1 MTVTTPAPASP
12 VAAAEPA
19 SILVRHW
26 RLPVVFSVF
35 SVLAI
40 VLFLVFPRSGTTTYT
55 FSSKND
61 FFTIPGLPVPAV
73 ATGIVMT
80 IIAVAITVVA
90 YLLVARGRR
99 VPQWLSAIFALALLI
114 GFVTW
119 SVGDGTVPVAG
130 LLAGA
135 LGLSVPII
143 YGAMGGVLSE
153 RVGVVNVAIEG
164 QLLGGAF
171 TSAMLATITHSV
183 VVGLIGAAVAGMI
196 VSFVLAAFS
205 IKYLVDQVIV
215 GIVLNVLVSGVTGFF
230 YTAVM
235 ANNTAAFNLPPTLPA
250 LPIPVLSQIPV
261 IGPVLF
267 DQTLIVYVMY
277 VAVAAVYVT
286 LFHTRWGLRVRAVGE
301 HPKAADTVGINVNST
316 RFWTVLIAGA
326 IAGFGGAYFTI
337 GGVGGFVKD
346 MTSGLG
352 YIALAAVIF
361 GRWDPIRATLAA
373 LLFGFANALQSL
385 LGLLHAP
392 IPSEFL
398 RMLPY
403 LVTIFAVAGL
413 VGMSRGPAAS
423 GKPYIKS

>member
-1 MTVTTPAPASP
+1 MTVITQPPAPALAGGGTAR
-12 VAAAEPA
+12 VV
-19 SILVRHW
+19 VRHW
-26 RLPVVFSVF
+26 RLPIVFAVFSAI
-35 SVLAI
+35 SI
-40 VLFLVFPRSGTTTYT
+40 VLFLVFPRPGTTTYT
-55 FSSKND
+55 FSTKSD
-61 FFTIPGLPVPAV
+61 FFTVPNVTIPSI
-73 ATGIVMT
+73 ATGIVVT
-80 IIAVAITVVA
+80 IIALAITAVAFVLVV
-90 YLLVARGRR
+90 RGRTI
-99 VPQWLSAIFALALLI
+99 PLWLSAIFALALLV
-114 GFVTW
+114 GFITW

-130 LLAGA
+130 LLAAA

-183 VVGLIGAAVAGMI
+183 VVGLIGAAVAGVI
-196 VSFVLAAFS
+196 VSFILAAFS

-235 ANNTAAFNLPPTLPA
+235 ANNTAAFNLPPTLPN
-250 LPIPVLSQIPV
+250 LPIPLLSQIPV

-267 DQTLIVYVMY
+267 NQTLIVYVMY
-277 VAVAAVYVT
+277 VAVAGVYFF

-301 HPKAADTVGINVNST
+301 HPKAADTVGVKVNST

-373 LLFGFANALQSL
+373 LLFGFAGALQSL

-413 VGMSRGPAAS
+413 VGQSRGPAAS

>member
-1 MTVTTPAPASP
+1 MTVVTQPSAPALSDGDTAR
-12 VAAAEPA
+12 VV
-19 SILVRHW
+19 VRHW
-26 RLPVVFSVF
+26 RLPIVFAVFSVI
-35 SVLAI
+35 AI
-40 VLFLVFPRSGTTTYT
+40 LLFLVFPRSGTTVYT
-55 FSSKND
+55 FSTKND
-61 FFTIPGLPVPAV
+61 FFTIPNVSIPSI
-73 ATGIVMT
+73 ATGIVVT

-90 YLLVARGRR
+90 FVLVSRGRS
-99 VPQWLSAIFALALLI
+99 VPLWLSAIFAVALLV
-114 GFVTW
+114 GFITW
-119 SVGDGTVPVAG
+119 SVGNGTVPVAG
-130 LLAGA
+130 LLAAA

-171 TSAMLATITHSV
+171 TSAILATITHSV
-183 VVGLIGAAVAGMI
+183 VVGLIGAAVAGVI
-196 VSFVLAAFS
+196 VSLILAAFS

-235 ANNTAAFNLPPTLPA
+235 ANNTAAFNLPPTLPN
-250 LPIPVLSQIPV
+250 LPIPLLSQIPV

-267 DQTLIVYVMY
+267 NQTLIVYVMY
-277 VAVAAVYVT
+277 VAVAGVYYF

-301 HPKAADTVGINVNST
+301 HPKAADTVGVKVNPT

-373 LLFGFANALQSL
+373 LLFGFAGALQSL